1 MIRRPPRSTRPYT
14 LFPYTTLFR
23 SWRSGRTYLSTDA
36 RSRIEGIG
44 RPLVEPSFQPHVI
57 DRMIEVK
64 DAASFAAARFL
75 SERLGRRVGPSTG
88 TNLIGVIELAE
99 EMAARGEHG
108 SIVSLIFDPGERY
121 LDSAFDSGWRRSEER
136 RVGKE
141 WVGTCRYRWCTKH

>member
-36 RSRIEGIG
+36 RSRIEGSG
-44 RPLVEPSFQPHVI
+44 RPRVEPSFQPHVI

-108 SIVSLIFDPGERY
+108 SIVSLICDPGERY
-121 LDSAFDSGWRRSEER
+121 LDSAFDSGWLDAN
-136 RVGKE
+136 VPTHGE
-141 WVGTCRYRWCTKH
+141 WTGRLSRYRGG

>member
-1 MIRRPPRSTRPYT
+1 MFFLFKQKTAYELRISDWSSDVCSSDLRSPRS
-14 LFPYTTLFR
+14 
-23 SWRSGRTYLSTDA
+23 DA

-44 RPLVEPSFQPHVI
+44 RPRVEPSFQPHVI

-108 SIVSLIFDPGERY
+108 SLVSLIRDPGQVGSAACRERGCH
-121 LDSAFDSGWRRSEER
+121 DGESSGDA
-136 RVGKE
+136 V
-141 WVGTCRYRWCTKH
+141 Y